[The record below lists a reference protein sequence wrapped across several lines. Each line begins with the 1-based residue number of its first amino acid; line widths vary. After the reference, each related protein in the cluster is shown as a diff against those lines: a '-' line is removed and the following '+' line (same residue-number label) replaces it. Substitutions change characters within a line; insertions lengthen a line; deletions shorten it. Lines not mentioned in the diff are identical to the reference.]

1 VKTKL
6 KDDAQAA
13 KATAAQGSPASE
25 QAPTAIEFEAVG
37 ACPVCGQREARE
49 IFAEVEDYLYSL
61 PGKFRYVQCVA
72 CRLVYQDPRPTIADL
87 PKCYADYHTHEAED
101 LPLSFMGEWT
111 GASRWIRG
119 GVLASKYG
127 YSHLAPT
134 RGERLAACLLDIL
147 PPVRNRAR
155 CYLGASL
162 PAFAGE
168 GRALDIGTGGGRYAA
183 SLKRLGWRVTGV
195 EFDPT
200 AAANT
205 AARYGLNVLTGTL
218 EDARFASESFDFIS
232 MFHVIEHLPDPLAT
246 LRECHRVLRPGR
258 RIMLRTPNFDS
269 LTRREFGK
277 FWRGVEAPRHL
288 CLFNGASLKHALQT
302 AGFRVVRATT
312 IPTATRYYVQSS
324 MLIKAAQGAGDE
336 GARSVEWT
344 ARRYNLLA
352 AGGRLRGQL
361 LGDELHVEAI
371 R

>member
-1 VKTKL
+1 
-6 KDDAQAA
+6 
-13 KATAAQGSPASE
+13 
-25 QAPTAIEFEAVG
+25 
-37 ACPVCGQREARE
+37 
-49 IFAEVEDYLYSL
+49 DYLYSL
-61 PGKFRYVQCVA
+61 PGKFRYVQCRA
-72 CRLVYQDPRPTIADL
+72 CHLVYQDPRPTIADL
-87 PKCYADYHTHEAED
+87 PKCYSNYHTHEAEA
-101 LPLSFMGEWT
+101 LPQSFTGEWT

-119 GVLASKYG
+119 GVLARKYG
-127 YSHLAPT
+127 YRHLAPARRET
-134 RGERLAACLLDIL
+134 LAACLLDIL

-168 GRALDIGTGGGRYAA
+168 GRALDIGTGAGRYAA
-183 SLKRLGWRVTGV
+183 SLKRLGWQVTGV

-200 AAANT
+200 AAAN
-205 AARYGLNVLTGTL
+205 AAERYGLTIQTGTL
-218 EDARFASESFDFIS
+218 EDARFSSESFDFIS

-246 LRECHRVLRPGR
+246 LRECFRVLRQGR

-288 CLFNGASLKHALQT
+288 CLFNGESLRRALEA
-302 AGFRVVRATT
+302 AGFRVVRAMT
-312 IPTATRYYVQSS
+312 IPTATAYYVQSS
-324 MLIKAAQGAGDE
+324 MLIRDAQDARDE
-336 GARSVEWT
+336 GARSAGRT